1 LSSAPDGLGSHQ
13 IVRLLAAR
21 EKYSL
26 RAHDLYQ
33 CFVRTK
39 LSLYLCSRPAL
50 LVLITHFAFRLI
62 DSPNLIAFEDSPRLT
77 LELFC

>member
-13 IVRLLAAR
+13 NVRLLAAR
-21 EKYSL
+21 EKHPL
-26 RAHDLYQ
+26 RAHYLYH

-50 LVLITHFAFRLI
+50 LVLIAHFAFRLI
-62 DSPNLIAFEDSPRLT
+62 ESPNLIAFEDSPRRA